1 MQETLGWRTNGCRL
15 MGQWDTAQ
23 LVAACQS
30 DMVAGGGDLQGG
42 YHEQLD
48 QLEAQLL
55 QHHQSSDCSQE
66 QSCLG
71 ECEYTQIVLI
81 TNIYFRLFMSQ
92 DQDKDMQ
99 QQSEISVTKHLNEE
113 DFSLLN
119 LK

>member
-1 MQETLGWRTNGCRL
+1 MRL
-15 MGQWDTAQ
+15 VTREAGLVQHVTSLKTQLQGVVTQVLQGRECCQYAGDAGLEDQRVQVDGTVGQWDTAQ

-66 QSCLG
+66 QS
-71 ECEYTQIVLI
+71 
-81 TNIYFRLFMSQ
+81 
-92 DQDKDMQ
+92 
-99 QQSEISVTKHLNEE
+99 
-113 DFSLLN
+113 
-119 LK
+119 

>member
-1 MQETLGWRTNGCRL
+1 MTREAGLVQHVTSLKTQLQGLVTDYSGSPGPRMLSICRRRWAGGPTGAGGWDSGTV
-15 MGQWDTAQ
+15 GQWDTAK

-66 QSCLG
+66 QS
-71 ECEYTQIVLI
+71 
-81 TNIYFRLFMSQ
+81 
-92 DQDKDMQ
+92 
-99 QQSEISVTKHLNEE
+99 
-113 DFSLLN
+113 
-119 LK
+119 